1 MTLDA
6 AATRAGCPGALH
18 PTVREPPEA
27 RHATCLVPGACP
39 KPPNE
44 ARRLGAP
51 RGPACNMS
59 GARARA
65 PRCRTERTETQ
76 CGLAWCIRCTLYTQ
90 NVLFVGLCIR
100 FQLALRVALFMRHG
114 QRHSTRTSTSTW
126 SASRAFRPRKS
137 TRCLEI
143 QHTLSWDVEI
153 KELFDRDGDGVPDR
167 INHDARGL
175 VQPLPVPGHH
185 DGTHRRHRRHE
196 DDRRCDCP
204 GVTVT
209 TCDVDD
215 ASNTCTHLAPCAP
228 FWKNKIN
235 QSQRGCPHHFRKSK
249 TESSW
254 TGASRLSSRVILVSL
269 SSLSL
274 VSLVSQFLSIIC
286 IT

>member
-1 MTLDA
+1 MQHVW
-6 AATRAGCPGALH
+6 C
-18 PTVREPPEA
+18 
-27 RHATCLVPGACP
+27 PGACP

-65 PRCRTERTETQ
+65 PRCRTERTEMQ
-76 CGLAWCIRCTLYTQ
+76 CGLAWRCIRCTLYTQ

-100 FQLALRVALFMRHG
+100 LHLALRVAPFLCVAGNAIQPAHPQAHG
-114 QRHSTRTSTSTW
+114 QCIKGFSSSQIDEV
-126 SASRAFRPRKS
+126 SRDPA
-137 TRCLEI
+137 
-143 QHTLSWDVEI
+143 HA
-153 KELFDRDGDGVPDR
+153 ELGRGDQGTVPDRDGDGVPDR

-228 FWKNKIN
+228 FWNKIY
-235 QSQRGCPHHFRKSK
+235 K
-249 TESSW
+249 
-254 TGASRLSSRVILVSL
+254 
-269 SSLSL
+269 
-274 VSLVSQFLSIIC
+274 
-286 IT
+286 